1 MQFVKSKLPDF
12 EMIYVQP
19 SWKRSNENEIQKGM
33 KERKESEKVKEIPPP
48 PQLHSNPPS
57 PSKYD
62 SGAECAN
69 VMAFTLKA
77 KQSKNKTYEGNN
89 VNRTEKQ
96 NVDQNMASGYC
107 NSSSLLKDKTG
118 EIRKEREG
126 KSEQME
132 TKKKEQ
138 FEKKRLYTRAEKS
151 SNNNVDEGWSKRSAR
166 LLHPLP
172 YQPNSV
178 QRYKCN
184 NKK

>member
-12 EMIYVQP
+12 ETIYIQP
-19 SWKRSNENEIQKGM
+19 SWERSNENEIQKRI

-48 PQLHSNPPS
+48 PQLQINPPS

-62 SGAECAN
+62 DGEECDN

-77 KQSKNKTYEGNN
+77 KRSKNKTYEGNN
-89 VNRTEKQ
+89 VNMTEKQ

-107 NSSSLLKDKTG
+107 SSLQIDKTG
-118 EIRKEREG
+118 EIRKDREG

-138 FEKKRLYTRAEKS
+138 FEKKRLYTQPENS
-151 SNNNVDEGWSKRSAR
+151 SNNNVDGGWSKRSAR

-172 YQPNSV
+172 YKSNSV